1 MKANQLESKCGH
13 KKERKKVSNI
23 DDPLNWFSANDPITH
38 TIMAAVPQSESFSLK
53 TFPFKKCPKFFMSF
67 SVGFYFSIIIILFP
81 NTHTGCVFD
90 RWVAIARDGPK

>member
-1 MKANQLESKCGH
+1 MIRSTGS
-13 KKERKKVSNI
+13 RRMIPS
-23 DDPLNWFSANDPITH
+23 H